1 MNNTEDLTSNI
12 EFIESHIGG
21 KNDDS
26 TNTFKDQKDLIDK
39 NTTDYARLIDYYNK
53 LERTKNDNDNYIER
67 LDVKL
72 NTNPYRLNT
81 LPTTLDGINYSNPI
95 IFPQEYD
102 EYFEYLGKKGLAG
115 LNTKI
120 LLKKN
125 FINIDSANRDI
136 QSTLTLDNYLKL
148 QDNSLVF
155 TNNTKKIKILI
166 NNADKKYVPE
176 QKITLRG
183 FGFYKLF
190 FESLNLYFE
199 DGTNKVI
206 LDIKPNFL
214 TIIPYY
220 DILIN
225 ISGITNGISTN
236 FRNIP
241 LGVLNQTHKIEIFT
255 INTDNRMGFFIPL
268 KFYTNDDLVSTLI
281 SNCTIGFY
289 NLGNYPISLLN
300 ANTPI
305 SEYNL
310 TPYHI
315 ISNVG
320 QDYIEVELINDISL
334 TDSIKLLP
342 GYWKDNNFYTGQNIE
357 IASIIG
363 VNVGYPTPNG
373 FTVNFESTLNN
384 IALIKIISSEIPN
397 TQKNII
403 GDTLDIKTYSSSSSS
418 SNSTNMLVTKIN
430 NKFYWDNLLDLNTYS
445 IIIPTGYYTF
455 VQLQNLM
462 MELINKTPRISTLVN
477 LYPFNNID
485 ITLDE
490 ASNISLFKS
499 FNIFSLPLCL
509 QSYNQIPNAS
519 NNNYNI
525 YSIKITH
532 PGHNLRIGD
541 RIYITN
547 SLDFFKVSK
556 IYINSTDGH
565 LITNVINDNYYE
577 IILENINLIS
587 DTGDT
592 GGGLSIKIKSPN
604 SFRLRFDYTDTFGSL
619 IGFKYVGNSSSVTIY
634 SSEKPNNIISNILP
648 YTYDV
653 SKILITNNII
663 TPQQAIY
670 DFNRNT
676 FDYILLQCTKFNT
689 VSNPNGPPYFCKFL
703 MSGPPNTVVFNS
715 FVQTPTYINPPIRT
729 LSTLDFK
736 FIYPNGQEVNF
747 YNKNFSLTIEIDSF
761 NNTPENTGIN
771 TFTARL

>member
-1 MNNTEDLTSNI
+1 MNNTEDLTSRI
-12 EFIESHIGG
+12 DFIESHIGG
-21 KNDDS
+21 KNNDS
-26 TNTFKDQKDLIDK
+26 TDTFKEQKDLIDK

-53 LERTKNDNDNYIER
+53 LERTKNENDNYIER

-81 LPTTLDGINYSNPI
+81 LPTTLDGVNYTNPI

-102 EYFEYLGKKGLAG
+102 EYFEYLGKKGLVG
-115 LNTKI
+115 LNTKV

-125 FINIDSANRDI
+125 FINIDSANRDT

-155 TNNTKKIKILI
+155 TNNSKKFKILI
-166 NNADKKYVPE
+166 NNAIKKYVPE

-190 FESLNLYFE
+190 FQSLNLYFE

-214 TIIPYY
+214 TTIPYY

-236 FRNIP
+236 FKNIP
-241 LGVLNQTHKIEIFT
+241 LGILNQTHKIEIFN
-255 INTDNRMGFFIPL
+255 INTDYRMGFIIPL
-268 KFYTNDDLVSTLI
+268 KFYTNNDLVSTLV
-281 SNCTIGFY
+281 SNCTITFY

-315 ISNVG
+315 IANVG
-320 QDYIEVELINDISL
+320 QDYIEVELINEISL
-334 TDSIKLLP
+334 IDTINLLP
-342 GYWKDNNFYTGQNIE
+342 GYWKDNNYYTGQNIE

-363 VNVGYPTPNG
+363 VNVGYPSPNG
-373 FTVNFESTLNN
+373 FTINFESTLNN
-384 IALIKIISSEIPN
+384 VALIKVISSEIPN

-403 GDTLDIKTYSSSSSS
+403 GNTIDIRTSTSS
-418 SNSTNMLVTKIN
+418 SNTIVTKTN
-430 NKFYWDNLLDLNTYS
+430 NKFYWDNLLDSTTYS

-455 VQLQNLM
+455 VQLQNIM
-462 MELINKTPRISTLVN
+462 IQLINKTPRISTQLN
-477 LYPFNNID
+477 LYPFNNMEI
-485 ITLDE
+485 ILDE
-490 ASNISLFKS
+490 SSNISQFKS
-499 FNIFSLPLCL
+499 FNIFDLPLCL
-509 QSYNQIPNAS
+509 QSYNKIPNELDTNS
-519 NNNYNI
+519 NR

-532 PGHNLRIGD
+532 PGHNLRVGD
-541 RIYITN
+541 KIYISN
-547 SLDFFKVSK
+547 SLDYFVINK
-556 IYINSTDGH
+556 IYINSSDGH

-577 IILENINLIS
+577 IILENINVIP
-587 DTGDT
+587 DVGDT
-592 GGGLSIKIKSPN
+592 SGGLSIKIKTPN
-604 SFRLRFDYTDTFGSL
+604 SFRLRFDYPDTFGSI
-619 IGFKYVGNSSSVTIY
+619 IGFRYVGNSSSITIY
-634 SSEKPNNIISNILP
+634 SSETPTNTLTNLLP

-653 SKILITNNII
+653 SKILIANNII
-663 TPQQAIY
+663 SPQEAVY

-676 FDYILLQCTKFNT
+676 YDYILLQCTNFNT
-689 VSNPNGPPYFCKFL
+689 ISNPNGSPFFCKFL
-703 MSGPPNTVVFNS
+703 MTGPPNTVMFNT

-729 LSTLDFK
+729 LSSLEFK

-747 YNKNFSLTIEIDSF
+747 YNKNYSLTIEVDSF